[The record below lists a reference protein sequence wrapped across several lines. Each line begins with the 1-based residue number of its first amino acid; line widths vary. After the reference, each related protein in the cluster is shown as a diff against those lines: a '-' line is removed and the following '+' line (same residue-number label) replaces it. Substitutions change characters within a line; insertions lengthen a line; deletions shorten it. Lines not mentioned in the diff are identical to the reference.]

1 METSFG
7 GRRIL
12 LLILSQPV
20 ATNASRR
27 DTKFSHYLDELIL

>member
-12 LLILSQPV
+12 LLRLC
-20 ATNASRR
+20 
-27 DTKFSHYLDELIL
+27 